1 MLLRQLLETSR
12 FGGKLFNI
20 DISKDHFFWGIL
32 RVVHFLLVCFTLNQY
47 TLKLK
52 KKTKLAVLENEI
64 ENLPEFKIFQL

>member
-12 FGGKLFNI
+12 FGGNLFNI

-32 RVVHFLLVCFTLNQY
+32 SVVHFLLVCFTLNQY
-47 TLKLK
+47 TLKI